1 LKYLSSA
8 AVDLCQLRSN
18 YNTICD
24 LAAPARVIAVVKAD
38 AYGHG
43 AIECAKALYD
53 AGARYFAVANLA
65 EALEIKPHIG
75 DSGLLIL
82 GATSPD
88 DVNELIDNG
97 ISQTVYSLDYARAL
111 CNNIPSGKRLICH
124 LKLDTGMNRLGF
136 EALYKE
142 NISSPSLLQMIEV
155 CTMEKL
161 CFEGVFTHF
170 AQSDTPSSDMTDMQF
185 ERFTITL
192 DALKKAGITFSIR
205 HASNSAAIYNY
216 KNTHLDMVR
225 AGIVLYGFDPSP
237 DTSAIGCK
245 PIMTLKTTVTHVHT
259 LKKGEGVGY
268 GSTYIAERDM
278 KIATL
283 AIGYADGFVRAYSGT
298 NSLSGEIGSVY
309 IKGKEAPIVGRICMD
324 QCTVCVDGIEVN
336 DGDEA
341 IVFDSVHTADRLARA
356 ANTIN
361 YEVTSI
367 LTRRVKREYIR

>member
-1 LKYLSSA
+1 MKHLSNA
-8 AVDLCQLRSN
+8 VVDLAQLAAN
-18 YNTICD
+18 YNRICS
-24 LAAPARVIAVVKAD
+24 LAAPSRVICVVKAD

-53 AGARYFAVANLA
+53 AGARYFAVANIA
-65 EALEIKPHIG
+65 EALEIKPYIG
-75 DSGLLIL
+75 ESGLLIL
-82 GATSPD
+82 GASSPD
-88 DVNELIDNG
+88 DAPVLAENKIA
-97 ISQTVYSLDYARAL
+97 QTVYSLEYAREL
-111 CNNIPSGKRLICH
+111 SEHVPSGERLLCH
-124 LKLDTGMNRLGF
+124 LKLNTGMNRLGF
-136 EALYKE
+136 EALYGE
-142 NISSPSLLQMIEV
+142 NSDSSALLDIVNACSIEN
-155 CTMEKL
+155 L
-161 CFEGVFTHF
+161 DFEGVFTHF
-170 AQSDTPSSDMTDMQF
+170 AQSDTPSSSMTDMQF
-185 ERFTITL
+185 DRFTITI
-192 DALKKAGITFSIR
+192 DALEKQGITFAIR

-237 DTSAIGCK
+237 DTAAVGCK

-268 GSTYIAERDM
+268 GSTFVADHDM
-278 KIATL
+278 KVATL

-298 NSLSGEIGSVY
+298 NSLSGEIGSFY

-324 QCTVCVDGIEVN
+324 QCTVCVDGIDVKM
-336 DGDEA
+336 GDEA